1 MARILNAN
9 IDVTLGGDNA
19 SNEVIS
25 SQKATK
31 TYVDNKSLGVISD
44 TDGNVILGNSM
55 GGGII
60 GADHALATNLDYASS
75 GHTGFMKDD
84 ASNLTTD
91 GQKVFDGQWVSSRL
105 TLVSNETYPTTTNIE
120 YTLSSYLPEDN
131 YNYEV
136 IASCATRASAGE
148 KQMRIELISDII
160 DHSFILGDCISS
172 SSKQSFGSGTVSI
185 PVGIGRKITTVK
197 LSWVNGTYSVWLTG
211 YRRIGTNQ

>member
-1 MARILNAN
+1 MSLYLGNQKISAMTMPNKTITIDSELSLESENPVQNKVITTALNNKLNAN
-9 IDVTLGGDNA
+9 
-19 SNEVIS
+19 
-25 SQKATK
+25 
-31 TYVDNKSLGVISD
+31 
-44 TDGNVILGNSM
+44 
-55 GGGII
+55 
-60 GADHALATNLDYASS
+60 
-75 GHTGFMKDD
+75 

-172 SSKQSFGSGTVSI
+172 SSKQSFGSGTISI

-197 LSWVNGTYSVWLTG
+197 LSWVSGTYSVWLTG